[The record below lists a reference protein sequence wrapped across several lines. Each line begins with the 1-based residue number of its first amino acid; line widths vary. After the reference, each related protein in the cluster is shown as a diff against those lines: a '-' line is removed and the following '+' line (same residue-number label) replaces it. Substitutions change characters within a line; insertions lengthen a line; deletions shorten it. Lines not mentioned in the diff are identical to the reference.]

1 VLNGWV
7 ICPDYACT
15 VVKNGVWRVFYF
27 KITVS
32 SRYLKEKIAE
42 SKNLQVWVFGK
53 NNENQ
58 RPASSAHLKKNSK

>member
-1 VLNGWV
+1 MYSFCRHSTHTGT
-7 ICPDYACT
+7 A
-15 VVKNGVWRVFYF
+15 VKTGDGRVFDF

-53 NNENQ
+53 NNENP
-58 RPASSAHLKKNSK
+58 RPASAGY

>member
-1 VLNGWV
+1 VV
-7 ICPDYACT
+7 PVVTAP
-15 VVKNGVWRVFYF
+15 VVKAGVGRVFYF

-53 NNENQ
+53 TMRIQ
-58 RPASSAHLKKNSK
+58 DPPVLRT